1 MQALSK
7 ARALLIRSTLLALAG
22 LLLWRAGPAQDEAEA
37 PAEEPAEGIA
47 LVMTIDDAISVATAE
62 FFINSLQTAQERNA
76 KILVL
81 ELDTPGGLMTAME
94 DMIKEILASDV
105 PVAVY
110 VTPSGAKAAS
120 AGTFIVYASHVAAM
134 ARTTTLGAATPVS
147 MGMAGGGELPAG
159 LPLFDEHEAAGDGD
173 SDSGSGAGEDAG
185 DQQAESA
192 NSDNGETDEGAGS
205 SGEDSADGDEAE
217 GNGEESAAGD
227 NAESEGEDEKSA
239 DDSDKPDESPGKTAE
254 ELDAEAMKRKVVNDA
269 VSRIRS
275 LAILRGRN
283 AEWAEQAVR
292 EGVTLESKE
301 AVEMNVADFIADDV
315 AELLEKADGR
325 EVDLNGDPVTLQ
337 TAGLSVERL
346 EPGWRTRFL
355 SILTNPN
362 VAYLLL
368 LVGLYGLLLEG
379 YNPGT
384 WIPGV
389 IGAICLLM
397 AAYALS
403 ILPVN
408 YAGLALMALGVGLI
422 VAESVT
428 PSFGV
433 MGLGG
438 VVAFVVGSIILFDT
452 GIPGFEAPLRLI
464 GGVGLAAGLLMLGLV
479 VVFARSRK
487 RRVVSGAEGLVGRR
501 ATVLEDFESAGPVLV
516 QGERWHA
523 ASPAPVTQG
532 QELYVQSVNG
542 LKLKIGASPPAPPAR
557 PNLLSLLKKL
567 G

>member
-1 MQALSK
+1 MHTHFK
-7 ARALLIRSTLLALAG
+7 ARKLLFQSFLLALAG
-22 LLLWRAGPAQDEAEA
+22 VLLWRVGPAQNEAEA

-62 FFINSLQTAQERNA
+62 FFIDSLKTAQERNA
-76 KILVL
+76 RILVL

-159 LPLFDEHEAAGDGD
+159 LLLFDEHDAAADGD
-173 SDSGSGAGEDAG
+173 NGSGAGNGSG
-185 DQQAESA
+185 DQQEESA
-192 NSDNGETDEGAGS
+192 AGDNGDSEREGAGAGAK
-205 SGEDSADGDEAE
+205 GEESAASDDAE
-217 GNGEESAAGD
+217 GEESAAGD
-227 NAESEGEDEKSA
+227 DAESEGKDEESA
-239 DDSDKPDESPGKTAE
+239 DESGESDESPGKTAE

-275 LAILRGRN
+275 LANLRGRN
-283 AEWAEQAVR
+283 ADWAEQAVR
-292 EGVTLESKE
+292 EGVTLESEE
-301 AVEMNVADFIADDV
+301 AVEINVADFLADNV

-355 SILTNPN
+355 SILTNPM
-362 VAYLLL
+362 VAYLLIL
-368 LVGLYGLLLEG
+368 IGLYGLLLEG
-379 YNPGT
+379 SNPGALL
-384 WIPGV
+384 PGV
-389 IGAICLLM
+389 VGAICLLL
-397 AAYALS
+397 ALYSLS

-422 VAESVT
+422 AAEAFT
-428 PSFGV
+428 PAFGV
-433 MGLGG
+433 LGLGG

-487 RRVVSGAEGLVGRR
+487 RRVVSGAEGLLGRR

-523 ASPAPVTQG
+523 ASPTPVTRG
-532 QELYVQSVNG
+532 QELYVQSVDG

>member
-1 MQALSK
+1 MQALRTSRK
-7 ARALLIRSTLLALAG
+7 IIFRSALLVLAG
-22 LLLWRAGPAQDEAEA
+22 VLLWSAGPAQDAS
-37 PAEEPAEGIA
+37 EEPVEEESPGLA
-47 LVMTIDDAISVATAE
+47 LVLTIDDAISVATAE
-62 FFINSLQTAQERNA
+62 FFITSLETAQERNA
-76 KILVL
+76 RILVL
-81 ELDTPGGLMTAME
+81 ELDTPGGLMIAME
-94 DMIKEILASDV
+94 DMIKAILASDV

-120 AGTFIVYASHVAAM
+120 AGTYILYASHVAAM

-147 MGMAGGGELPAG
+147 MGQTGSAAAAIGAVL
-159 LPLFDEHEAAGDGD
+159 LDEHEVAAEDETPSAESDETAVPAEESETGNDGDGD
-173 SDSGSGAGEDAG
+173 SAEEG
-185 DQQAESA
+185 D
-192 NSDNGETDEGAGS
+192 D
-205 SGEDSADGDEAE
+205 
-217 GNGEESAAGD
+217 
-227 NAESEGEDEKSA
+227 
-239 DDSDKPDESPGKTAE
+239 SPGKTAE
-254 ELDAEAMKRKVVNDA
+254 EIDAEAMKRKVVNDA

-275 LAILRGRN
+275 LANLRGRN
-283 AEWAEQAVR
+283 ADWAEQAVR
-292 EGVTLESKE
+292 EGVTLEAEE
-301 AVEMNVADFIADDV
+301 AVELNVADFIANDL
-315 AELLEKADGR
+315 AEVLEKADGR
-325 EVDLNGDPVTLQ
+325 EVDIDGEKILLQ
-337 TAGLSVERL
+337 TAGIQVERL
-346 EPGWRTRFL
+346 EPDWRTRFL

-368 LVGLYGLLLEG
+368 IVGLYGLLLEG

-389 IGAICLLM
+389 IGVICLLL

-433 MGLGG
+433 LGTGG

-479 VVFARSRK
+479 VVLARSR
-487 RRVVSGAEGLVGRR
+487 RRPVVSGREGLAGRR
-501 ATVLEDFESAGPVLV
+501 ATVLEDFEGAGPVLV

-523 ASPAPVTQG
+523 TSPAPVRKG
-532 QELYVQSVNG
+532 QQLYVQSVDG
-542 LKLKIGASPPAPPAR
+542 LRLEVGDSPPAPATR
-557 PNLLSLLKKL
+557 PNLFSLLKKT

>member
-1 MQALSK
+1 MYAPFK
-7 ARALLIRSTLLALAG
+7 ARTLLFPSVLLVLAG
-22 LLLWRAGPAQDEAEA
+22 LLLWRSGPAQDEAEETTEA
-37 PAEEPAEGIA
+37 AEESAEGIA

-62 FFINSLQTAQERNA
+62 FFIDSLRTAQERNA
-76 KILVL
+76 GILVL

-110 VTPSGAKAAS
+110 VTPRGAKAAS
-120 AGTFIVYASHVAAM
+120 AGTFILYASHVAAM
-134 ARTTTLGAATPVS
+134 ARTTTLGAATPVNL
-147 MGMAGGGELPAG
+147 GQVGGAELPVG
-159 LPLFDEHEAAGDGD
+159 LLLLDEHETSADDG
-173 SDSGSGAGEDAG
+173 SGSAESDQSG
-185 DQQAESA
+185 DQR
-192 NSDNGETDEGAGS
+192 
-205 SGEDSADGDEAE
+205 
-217 GNGEESAAGD
+217 EESAAGD
-227 NAESEGEDEKSA
+227 ETGSEG
-239 DDSDKPDESPGKTAE
+239 DDSAEDTEESPGKTAE
-254 ELDAEAMKRKVVNDA
+254 EMDAEAMKRKVVNDA

-275 LAILRGRN
+275 LANLHGRN
-283 AEWAEQAVR
+283 ADWAERAVR
-292 EGVTLESKE
+292 EGVTLEAEE
-301 AVEMNVADFIADDV
+301 AVEMNVADFIADDI

-325 EVDLNGDPVTLQ
+325 EVDLDGDKVALQ
-337 TAGLSVERL
+337 TAGLDVERL

-501 ATVLEDFESAGPVLV
+501 AVVLEDFEDAGPVLV

-523 ASPAPVTQG
+523 TSPTPVMKG
-532 QELYVQSVNG
+532 QELYVQSVDG
-542 LKLKIGASPPAPPAR
+542 LRLEIGDTRPPPQAR
-557 PNLLSLLKKL
+557 PNLFALLKKFS
-567 G
+567 

>member
-1 MQALSK
+1 MYTHFK
-7 ARALLIRSTLLALAG
+7 ARKLLFQSFLLALAG

-37 PAEEPAEGIA
+37 PAEQPAEGIA

-147 MGMAGGGELPAG
+147 MGMAGGAEFPAG
-159 LPLFDEHEAAGDGD
+159 LLLFDEHDAPADGD
-173 SDSGSGAGEDAG
+173 NGSGAGDDAD

-192 NSDNGETDEGAGS
+192 NGDNGETDKGAGS
-205 SGEDSADGDEAE
+205 GGEDSADGDEAE
-217 GNGEESAAGD
+217 GNAKESAVGD
-227 NAESEGEDEKSA
+227 DAESEGEDEKSA
-239 DDSDKPDESPGKTAE
+239 DDSDEPDESPGKTAE

-438 VVAFVVGSIILFDT
+438 VVAFVVGSIILFAT

-501 ATVLEDFESAGPVLV
+501 ATVLEDFERAGPVMV

-523 ASPAPVTQG
+523 ASPTPVTQG
-532 QELYVQSVNG
+532 QELYVQSVDG
-542 LKLKIGASPPAPPAR
+542 LRLKIGASPPAPPAR
-557 PNLLSLLKKL
+557 PNLFSLLKKL